1 METSKK
7 LYSVRELYW
16 IFYNGQRT
24 MKHLFRA
31 KKNKEL
37 SQEFIE
43 RIMLAVT
50 EVNGCS
56 VCSYAHTKMAL
67 EAGMSNEE
75 ITKMLA
81 GVIDDVPVDE
91 VAGVMFAQ
99 YYADTKGN
107 PSVESWQRILE
118 LYGKSKAYGILGAIR
133 AIMIGNALGI
143 VWSALFSRLKG
154 KPDSRTSFSNEIA
167 MILVS
172 IVILPVSFIHA
183 LMSGI
188 LKNLIIHFK
197 SAF

>member
-67 EAGMSNEE
+67 EAGMTNEE

-99 YYADTKGN
+99 YYADSKGN

-154 KPDSRTSFSNEIA
+154 KPDSRTSLPYEVV

-183 LMSGI
+183 LISGS
-188 LKNLIIHFK
+188 LKVPITNF
-197 SAF
+197 

>member
-67 EAGMSNEE
+67 EAGMTNEE

-99 YYADTKGN
+99 YYADSKGN
-107 PSVESWQRILE
+107 PSVESWQRILG
-118 LYGKSKAYGILGAIR
+118 LYGKSKAYGILGTVR

-154 KPDSRTSFSNEIA
+154 KPDSRTSVSYEIG
-167 MILVS
+167 MIL
-172 IVILPVSFIHA
+172 ITIIFLPVSFIHA
-183 LMSGI
+183 LISGL
-188 LKNLIIHFK
+188 LKVPITNF
-197 SAF
+197 